1 MMTEDNEP
9 KLVDFGLARS
19 MFMTNAEDSAVQSMD
34 GSVIGT
40 PLFMSPEQAR
50 GENDK
55 LDGRA
60 DIYAV
65 GIILY
70 VMLVRRHPHKV
81 NHQDRWDTIRQ
92 IASGQ
97 ARRPSEVKPN
107 FDKHLEAII
116 MKALADQP
124 VFRYQ
129 TAGDFAKALRQFL
142 KQLVKEKKEN
152 QSEDS

>member
-1 MMTEDNEP
+1 MMTEYDEP

-19 MFMTNAEDSAVQSMD
+19 MFMANVEDSAIQSMD

-40 PLFMSPEQAR
+40 PMFMSPEQAR

-92 IASGQ
+92 IATGQ
-97 ARRPSEVKPN
+97 ARPPSEVKPN
-107 FDKHLEAII
+107 FDKQLEEII

-124 VFRYQ
+124 VLRYQ
-129 TAGDFAKALRQFL
+129 TAGALAKDLRKFL
-142 KQLVKEKKEN
+142 KQRVMEKREHA
-152 QSEDS
+152 E